1 MPRVTIVGAGVFG
14 LTIAESLPLHYDV
27 TIVARDMPGDADT
40 LDWASPW
47 AGAGWGGGTGAS
59 PEEIEILRASWRYF
73 WELSGTCPAEST
85 VKRIKAVYIR
95 DNKDTDEDIWWRGM
109 MPDYRVMD
117 PSELPASAG
126 AKIAITYTS
135 MVMVAP
141 RYIEWLRKR
150 VEAKGVKFVRATV
163 SSFDEFRAPSDKFGP
178 VPDVLI
184 NATGN
189 GARELVG
196 DPDVEP
202 IRGQTILLRD
212 TDGQLS
218 KQMMLRSGNDY
229 CYIIPRLDGTVIIG
243 GIKDHG
249 STSPEI
255 SPEQKLDICK
265 RAHELNPLIPTDPS
279 KLDVVRDIV
288 GLRPGRKSGLRV
300 DSEIVDG
307 LKLVHA
313 YGASGGGF
321 ALSAGVGRK
330 CAALV
335 DALLNPAGPLKPY

>member
-1 MPRVTIVGAGVFG
+1 MRTNFPKPV
-14 LTIAESLPLHYDV
+14 LPL
-27 TIVARDMPGDADT
+27 I
-40 LDWASPW
+40 SP
-47 AGAGWGGGTGAS
+47 S
-59 PEEIEILRASWRYF
+59 Q
-73 WELSGTCPAEST
+73 
-85 VKRIKAVYIR
+85 RIKAVYIR

-163 SSFDEFRAPSDKFGP
+163 SSFDEFRTPSDKFGP

-189 GARELVG
+189 GARELLG
-196 DPDVEP
+196 DLDVEP

-249 STSPEI
+249 ST
-255 SPEQKLDICK
+255 
-265 RAHELNPLIPTDPS
+265 
-279 KLDVVRDIV
+279 
-288 GLRPGRKSGLRV
+288 
-300 DSEIVDG
+300 
-307 LKLVHA
+307 
-313 YGASGGGF
+313 
-321 ALSAGVGRK
+321 
-330 CAALV
+330 
-335 DALLNPAGPLKPY
+335 